1 MVAKDGLEGGVVG
14 PNLYCLRYSNYVDMK
29 LGIYS
34 NRAVEYSKYSNIAV

>member
-14 PNLYCLRYSNYVDMK
+14 SNLYYLRYSNYVDIN

-34 NRAVEYSKYSNIAV
+34 NKAVEYSKYSNIAV